1 MRSRF
6 FHRALRA
13 LAAFGRDERGASDA
27 VEFALVGPLLIAFIF
42 GVYEFGQAVWTQG
55 ILDYAV
61 EQAARCAS
69 VNTTTCGSANAIA
82 TYAAGL
88 TTPLNLPSNV
98 FTATTPICGN
108 QVAASYTFSF
118 VKIGVLPIINA
129 RLFPTTVVL
138 TSTACFPLS

>member
-1 MRSRF
+1 MTSRL

-13 LAAFGRDERGASDA
+13 LADLARDERGASDS

-42 GVYEFGQAVWTQG
+42 GIYEFGQAVWTQG
-55 ILDYAV
+55 ILDFAV

-69 VNTTTCGSANAIA
+69 VNTTTCGTANAIA
-82 TYAAGL
+82 SYAAGL

-98 FTATTPICGN
+98 FTATTPSCGN

-118 VKIGVLPIINA
+118 VNIGVLPIIDT
-129 RLFPTTVVL
+129 RLFPTSVVL
-138 TSTACFPLS
+138 TSTACFPH